1 MKKRITVSLAVV
13 LGIAALFGVFSGACA
28 LYVHN
33 AVKGDTV
40 LSNVEV
46 CGVNIGGKTAK
57 EAAKELS
64 SLEKM
69 PDSRVMKISLK
80 DKEISF
86 ELRNAGISFDINK
99 TADKAF
105 SVGRKGNI
113 YKKALTILS
122 NRNVDIEPVYTTNI
136 NSFRQ
141 AVLTLFAEQ
150 GIEFNKFVYELSE
163 NTAKIKIT
171 HNYEEINFEKLFKEA
186 VEAIAGD
193 ELMLNAECMPAKDVT
208 AEEIYNKL
216 AIKTTDARA
225 DEKDG
230 ITIIIPETDGVS
242 VELEDIT
249 KNLYEG
255 KEEFEIPIKREK
267 AEVTIKSIQGDF
279 FSDVLGSF
287 TTYYNQ
293 GVTGRA
299 ANIALA
305 ASKINNTVLN
315 VGDVFSFNDV
325 VGRTTASNGFSMATV
340 YTAEGMKP
348 GIGGGICQVSST
360 LYNAVL
366 YADLKIVNRQHHSYT
381 VAYVKNGLDA
391 TVSYGSVDF
400 KFKNETKGPVKITAY
415 AGNGAVTVKI
425 YGKKLND
432 NKITLS
438 STDLAYY
445 PYETVEK
452 ENESL
457 APGEKKVV
465 QEGSDGVKASVMKTV
480 TDANGK
486 IIKQESLGVNY
497 YQPMNR
503 IVETGKPLP
512 EEAPLPETDAALDVA
527 PPDTSI
533 SSGNENT
540 AENGNI

>member
-13 LGIAALFGVFSGACA
+13 LGIAALFGIFSGACA

-46 CGVNIGGKTAK
+46 CGVNIGGKTLK

-64 SLEKM
+64 SLEQM
-69 PDSRVMKISLK
+69 PDSRVMKIALK

-99 TADKAF
+99 TADKAYA
-105 SVGRKGNI
+105 VGRKGNV
-113 YKKALTILS
+113 YKKALAVLS
-122 NRNVDIEPVYTTNI
+122 KKNVDIEPVYTSNI

-141 AVLTLFAEQ
+141 AAITLFAEQ
-150 GIEFNKFVYELSE
+150 GIEFNKFIYELSE

-171 HNYEEINFEKLFKEA
+171 QNYEEINFEKLFKEA
-186 VEAIAGD
+186 VDAISGD
-193 ELMLNAECMPAKDVT
+193 ELTLKAECVPGKAVT
-208 AEEIYNKL
+208 SEEIYNKL
-216 AIKTTDARA
+216 SVKTTDARA

-230 ITIIIPETDGVS
+230 VTIIIPETDGVS
-242 VELEDIT
+242 VKLDDIA

-255 KEEFEIPIKREK
+255 KQEFEVPIKREK
-267 AEVTIKSIQGDF
+267 AKITIKSIQGDF

-293 GVTGRA
+293 NVTGRA

-348 GIGGGICQVSST
+348 GIGGGICQVSSN
-360 LYNAVL
+360 LY
-366 YADLKIVNRQHHSYT
+366 
-381 VAYVKNGLDA
+381 
-391 TVSYGSVDF
+391 VSLLLF
-400 KFKNETKGPVKITAY
+400 
-415 AGNGAVTVKI
+415 
-425 YGKKLND
+425 
-432 NKITLS
+432 
-438 STDLAYY
+438 
-445 PYETVEK
+445 
-452 ENESL
+452 
-457 APGEKKVV
+457 
-465 QEGSDGVKASVMKTV
+465 
-480 TDANGK
+480 
-486 IIKQESLGVNY
+486 
-497 YQPMNR
+497 
-503 IVETGKPLP
+503 
-512 EEAPLPETDAALDVA
+512 
-527 PPDTSI
+527 
-533 SSGNENT
+533 
-540 AENGNI
+540 

>member
-1 MKKRITVSLAVV
+1 MKKRVKVLLIVV
-13 LGIAALFGVFSGACA
+13 LGIVALFGIFTGVCA
-28 LYVHN
+28 LCVHN
-33 AVKGDTV
+33 AASGDAV
-40 LSNVEV
+40 IDNVAI
-46 CGVNIGGKTAK
+46 CGVDVGGKTVK
-57 EAAKELS
+57 EAAKELAS
-64 SLEKM
+64 QEKM
-69 PDSRVMKISLK
+69 PDSRIMKISLK

-99 TADKAF
+99 TVNKAYEI
-105 SVGRKGNI
+105 GRKGNV
-113 YKKALTILS
+113 YKNAWTVLT
-122 NRNVDIEPVYTTNI
+122 NKTFNIEPVYTENI

-141 AVLTLFAEQ
+141 TVLTLFAEQ
-150 GIEFNKFVYELSE
+150 GIEFNKFVYELTD

-171 HNYEEINFEKLFKEA
+171 RNYEEINFEKLFKEA
-186 VEAIAGD
+186 IEGVKEEKL
-193 ELMLNAECMPAKDVT
+193 ELKAECVAGKAVT

-216 AIKTTDARA
+216 SVKTTDARA

-255 KEEFEIPIKREK
+255 KEEFEIPIKREQAK
-267 AEVTIKSIQGDF
+267 VTVKSIQGDF

-400 KFKNETKGPVKITAY
+400 KFKNETKGPVKIAAY
-415 AGNGAVTVKI
+415 AGGGAVTVTI
-425 YGKKLND
+425 YGKKLNN

-445 PYETVEK
+445 PYETIEK
-452 ENESL
+452 ENEAL

-480 TDANGK
+480 TDEKGN

-497 YQPMNR
+497 YQPMNK

-512 EEAPLPETDAALDVA
+512 EEPSAEIPSDIA
-527 PPDTSI
+527 PPDVAVPPA
-533 SSGNENT
+533 ENT
-540 AENGNI
+540 LTEANL